1 MNSLTTSS
9 NYISTKNTR
18 AYDKT
23 ENGTKIVMPGKE
35 TDKDLFLKMI
45 VAQMSNQDPFNPQDP
60 TQYVTQLAQFN
71 SLEQMMNLNDGMKY
85 VMGTT
90 NGLLVN
96 SAMGMASSLI
106 GKPVEVYAPIE
117 NPDEGSTEGED
128 TEGSKKETLTGIVEG
143 VHIKDGMVYMDVR
156 IDETKE
162 LKSIEYGALIK
173 VSEKNTIQ
181 I

>member
-1 MNSLTTSS
+1 MNSLTTTS
-9 NYISTKNTR
+9 NDISTKNTR

-23 ENGTKIVMPGKE
+23 ENGTNIVMQGKE
-35 TDKDLFLKMI
+35 NNKDLFLKML
-45 VAQMSNQDPFNPQDP
+45 VSQMSNQDPFNPQDP

-71 SLEQMMNLNDGMKY
+71 SLEQMMNLNDGMENL
-85 VMGTT
+85 MGMT

-106 GKPVEVYAPIE
+106 GKQVEVYAHIE
-117 NPDEGSTEGED
+117 NPDGVSTEDQD
-128 TEGSKKETLTGIVEG
+128 TDGSKKETLNGVVEG

-173 VSEKNTIQ
+173 VNEKTTN
-181 I
+181 

>member
-1 MNSLTTSS
+1 MNSLTTIS
-9 NYISTKNTR
+9 NDISTKNTR

-23 ENGTKIVMPGKE
+23 ENGTNIVMPGEE
-35 TDKDLFLKMI
+35 TDKDLFMKML

-71 SLEQMMNLNDGMKY
+71 SLEQMMNLNNGMEY
-85 VMGTT
+85 LMGMT

-106 GKPVEVYAPIE
+106 GKQVEVYAPIE
-117 NPDEGSTEGED
+117 NPDEGED
-128 TEGSKKETLTGIVEG
+128 AEGSNNETLTGVVEG

-173 VSEKNTIQ
+173 VSEKNTN
-181 I
+181 